1 MAEHIAK
8 TDNASGSL
16 IQDIRKIISRGRAMA
31 YASVNAVMIDTY
43 WKIGQRIVEEEQH
56 GSKRAGYGTGLLKE
70 ISAVLSEE
78 FGAGFGYRNI
88 FYCRQFY
95 LFFPDP
101 DKLHTRVQ
109 YLTWSHFRSLLR
121 VADEKARLWY
131 LEEAARESWSVRTLD
146 RNISSQYYQRLL
158 MSQNKAPVEAEM
170 KKITAPMQADKL
182 EFIKNPVVAE
192 FLGLLPNSDFTE
204 TKLEQC
210 IITHLQ
216 KFLMELGK
224 GYAFVARQQHIATD
238 AGDYFI
244 DLVFY
249 NYILKCFVLIDLKT
263 ARITHQDVGQMDMYV
278 RMYDERKRSEGDNP
292 TIGILLCSE
301 TSEDIARYSI
311 LHDSKQ
317 LFASKYLIYLPTE
330 EELRQEIE
338 TQKEIFRLQ
347 HGEEK

>member
-109 YLTWSHFRSLLR
+109 YLTWSHFRALLR
-121 VADEKARLWY
+121 GA
-131 LEEAARESWSVRTLD
+131 
-146 RNISSQYYQRLL
+146 ISQR
-158 MSQNKAPVEAEM
+158 
-170 KKITAPMQADKL
+170 
-182 EFIKNPVVAE
+182 
-192 FLGLLPNSDFTE
+192 
-204 TKLEQC
+204 C
-210 IITHLQ
+210 
-216 KFLMELGK
+216 
-224 GYAFVARQQHIATD
+224 
-238 AGDYFI
+238 
-244 DLVFY
+244 
-249 NYILKCFVLIDLKT
+249 
-263 ARITHQDVGQMDMYV
+263 
-278 RMYDERKRSEGDNP
+278 
-292 TIGILLCSE
+292 
-301 TSEDIARYSI
+301 
-311 LHDSKQ
+311 
-317 LFASKYLIYLPTE
+317 
-330 EELRQEIE
+330 
-338 TQKEIFRLQ
+338 
-347 HGEEK
+347 